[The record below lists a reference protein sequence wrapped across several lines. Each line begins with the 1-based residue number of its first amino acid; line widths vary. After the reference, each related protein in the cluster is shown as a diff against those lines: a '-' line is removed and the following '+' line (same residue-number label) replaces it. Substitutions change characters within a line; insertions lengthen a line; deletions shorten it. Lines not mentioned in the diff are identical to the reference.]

1 MSIWDLKLQD
11 PTTDTLTKATL
22 KVVLYLSE
30 SLLQQRAVLLPTVC
44 QVFLET
50 YGVSHSGSIASV
62 ELNLEVG
69 DSTVKFSSHWLLH
82 QLNYLPTSLHGV
94 QVCPQEIRHHAVSK
108 RW

>member
-62 ELNLEVG
+62 ELSVVLINYNFN
-69 DSTVKFSSHWLLH
+69 KCLLV
-82 QLNYLPTSLHGV
+82 YG
-94 QVCPQEIRHHAVSK
+94 CFKI
-108 RW
+108 

>member
-11 PTTDTLTKATL
+11 PTTDTLTKARL

-50 YGVSHSGSIASV
+50 YGGSHSGSIVSV

-69 DSTVKFSSHWLLH
+69 DSRFSSRWLLH
-82 QLNYLPTSLHGV
+82 QLITYIPTWSTS
-94 QVCPQEIRHHAVSK
+94 VSTGNMAPCYFEEVVTC
-108 RW
+108 